1 LYKNKNGE
9 FWELEDVLIRL
20 EKILYKMFKKVL
32 EISRERNVDMRTA
45 SYIIAI
51 QRIEQSYL
59 QRGILPLIN

>member
-1 LYKNKNGE
+1 MNGE